1 MTVGCVGMDWCSET
15 VMADMAERL
24 QHCTDTASELEYT
37 KLAQDQGNENSSSRD
52 RVKDLQSHIHS

>member
-52 RVKDLQSHIHS
+52 RVKDL